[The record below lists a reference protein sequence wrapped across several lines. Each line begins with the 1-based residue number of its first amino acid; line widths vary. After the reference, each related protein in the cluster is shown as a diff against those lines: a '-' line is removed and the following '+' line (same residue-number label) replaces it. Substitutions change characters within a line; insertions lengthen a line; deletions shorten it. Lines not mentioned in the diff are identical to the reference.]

1 MVRVADHV
9 RLRLKL
15 RALHRFQSTAAAVED
30 LTAVQEGKIPKTL
43 KQFLTNEVIE
53 KGKGKEVLAVADTK
67 LGEQGVLC
75 RPVYT
80 HVNRSTGKA
89 ISKKLGIEIYSKA
102 TQDELLDLYRG
113 IREQIATLLNGL
125 DPKDLTTMSLGLSHS
140 LSRYELYP
148 LDILLVLTLLRYKL
162 KFSPDKVDIMVI
174 QAISLLDDLDKEINI
189 YSMRVKVREHI
200 VHSRPVGSRVIR
212 NGTDGTS
219 QNWERLL

>member
-1 MVRVADHV
+1 MAHLADHV

-43 KQFLTNEVIE
+43 KQFLTNEVVE
-53 KGKGKEVLAVADTK
+53 KGKGKEILAVADTK
-67 LGEQGVLC
+67 LGEQDVLC

-80 HVNRSTGKA
+80 HFNRLTGKA

-148 LDILLVLTLLRYKL
+148 LSILLVLTYLDTSSNSHLTKL
-162 KFSPDKVDIMVI
+162 
-174 QAISLLDDLDKEINI
+174 
-189 YSMRVKVREHI
+189 
-200 VHSRPVGSRVIR
+200 
-212 NGTDGTS
+212 T
-219 QNWERLL
+219 